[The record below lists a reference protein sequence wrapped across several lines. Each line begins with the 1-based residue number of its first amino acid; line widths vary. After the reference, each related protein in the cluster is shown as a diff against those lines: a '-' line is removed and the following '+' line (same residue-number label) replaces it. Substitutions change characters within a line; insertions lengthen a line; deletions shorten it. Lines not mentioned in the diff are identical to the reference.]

1 MIAIKGMAMPQ
12 NCLDCPFL
20 QFEYGNNVTLI
31 ICEVL
36 QRYMIYASE
45 LYEALSTQKMK
56 DCPLI
61 ECIGIIRG
69 YKEHNKPKI
78 FDFDDEVEEK

>member
-1 MIAIKGMAMPQ
+1 MIAIKGMTMP
-12 NCLDCPFL
+12 NSCADCPFL

-45 LYEALSTQKMK
+45 LYEALNTQKMK
-56 DCPLI
+56 DCPLV
-61 ECIGIIRG
+61 ECIGIIEG
-69 YKEHNKPKI
+69 CKEHKPKL
-78 FDFDDEVEEK
+78 DFDEEIEE

>member
-1 MIAIKGMAMPQ
+1 MIAIKNMTMPQ

-31 ICEVL
+31 ICEPL

-45 LYEALSTQKMK
+45 LYEALNTQKMK

-61 ECIGIIRG
+61 EVIALI
-69 YKEHNKPKI
+69 KEK
-78 FDFDDEVEEK
+78 EE

>member
-1 MIAIKGMAMPQ
+1 MIAIKGMDMPP

-20 QFEYGNNVTLI
+20 QFEYGNNVTLV

-36 QRYMIYASE
+36 QRYVIYKSE
-45 LYEALSTQKMK
+45 LCELLSTQKMK

-61 ECIGIIRG
+61 PCIGIIRG
-69 YKEHNKPKI
+69 YKEHEPK
-78 FDFDDEVEEK
+78 FDFDEEEIEE